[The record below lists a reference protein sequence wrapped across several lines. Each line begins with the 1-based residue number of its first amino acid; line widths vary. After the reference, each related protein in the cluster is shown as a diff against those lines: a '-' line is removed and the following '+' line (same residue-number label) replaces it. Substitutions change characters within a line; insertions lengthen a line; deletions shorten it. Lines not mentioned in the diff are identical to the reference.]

1 MKSRR
6 RIAFPKAKDHAN
18 SGGNYSRDLRPV
30 EWVAQQ
36 QSQSANVAY
45 GSRLCKNVTARD
57 GDRMNVSANRNYGS
71 GSSQAC
77 SLLLDPRKIILG
89 GSEIFAF
96 LHSLGH
102 KQT

>member
-1 MKSRR
+1 
-6 RIAFPKAKDHAN
+6 
-18 SGGNYSRDLRPV
+18 
-30 EWVAQQ
+30 
-36 QSQSANVAY
+36 
-45 GSRLCKNVTARD
+45 
-57 GDRMNVSANRNYGS
+57 MNVSPNRNYGS

-102 KQT
+102 KRK